1 MTGIY
6 SATYSNIPV
15 YEYQFGPDLKEH
27 VMRRR
32 EDNWINATHILKAAG
47 FDKPAR
53 TRILER
59 EVQKDV
65 HEKIQGGYGKYQG
78 TWIPLEHG
86 EALAHRN
93 NVYERLRPIFEFQ
106 PGNESP
112 PPAPRHA
119 SKPKA
124 PKVRPAVPK
133 WNSAVVPEEYDNADS
148 QMAEDDTPDNLTV
161 ASASYMAEDD
171 HYDMSHF
178 STGHRKR
185 KREEMLQDMTEQQH
199 AVYGDELLDY
209 FLLSKNEQRALRP
222 EPPTNFQPDW
232 PIDTE
237 RHTALHWAS
246 AMGDVEIIRQLKR
259 FNANLAAQNI
269 RGETPFMR
277 SVNFTNCYEK
287 QTFPIVMKELFSTV
301 EVRDASGCTVI
312 HHAAVMKSGR
322 VTSHSCS
329 RYYLDNILTKLEESR
344 PQAELQ
350 QLLDVQ
356 DNDGNTALHLAAMKD
371 ARKCIRA
378 LLGRGASTDIP
389 NNQGV
394 RAEDLIRELNASKS
408 KARANP
414 QRSSSPFAPDSQRH
428 NAFRDALNESDSKLQ
443 ASFRSEAANTVQ
455 SRITPLVLQKFHD
468 LAQSYDNELNEKD
481 EAEKEARRILTNTQA
496 ELTNLR
502 ASIADLEARIEADEA
517 AVKAEA
523 DAAGLA
529 KQVLALITHQ
539 NRIMVQQAVSHELSS
554 QVNGDSRTNPTD
566 ESKPSSNPNPSSNNK
581 DQEETD
587 DENPSPNPDHRPDH
601 PQQQPQSHQ
610 QQKEDDQEERIRLAT
625 ELLALLRDQRRAEL
639 DYVEARGML
648 GTGEKIDKYRHL
660 LRSCLPPEDQEMLD
674 ENLEDLIKMM
684 EDEGEVDGDAGAG
697 AGAGVGDMGEAKM
710 GGASD
715 IGGLGLKGM
724 GLPVEVATL

>member
-1 MTGIY
+1 MAADHPMTGIY
-6 SATYSNIPV
+6 SATYSGIPV

-32 EDNWINATHILKAAG
+32 EDDWINATHILKAAG

-78 TWIPLEHG
+78 TWIPLEQG
-86 EALAHRN
+86 EALAQRN
-93 NVYERLRPIFEFQ
+93 NVYDRLRPIFEFQ

-124 PKVRPAVPK
+124 PKARPAVPK
-133 WNSAVVPEEYDNADS
+133 WGSKSQNRKLSISQAPVLSHGHHQGAAVHEEYDNAS
-148 QMAEDDTPDNLTV
+148 QMNEDDTPDNLTV

-171 HYDMSHF
+171 RYDMSHY

-209 FLLSKNEQRALRP
+209 FLLSRNEQRAIRP
-222 EPPTNFQPDW
+222 DPPTNFQPDW

-246 AMGDVEIIRQLKR
+246 AMGDVEVIKQMKR
-259 FNANLAAQNI
+259 FGANLASQNI

-287 QTFPIVMKELFSTV
+287 QTFPLVMKELFSTV
-301 EVRDASGCTVI
+301 DVRDASGCTVI
-312 HHAAVMKSGR
+312 HHAAVMKGGR

-329 RYYLDNILTKLEESR
+329 RYYLDNILNKLQESR
-344 PQAELQ
+344 PADEFQ
-350 QLLDVQ
+350 QLLDAQ
-356 DNDGNTALHLAAMKD
+356 DNDGNTAVHLAAMRD

-394 RAEDLIRELNASKS
+394 RAEDLIKELNASKS
-408 KARANP
+408 KHSRGPP
-414 QRSSSPFAPDSQRH
+414 QRSSSPFAPESQRH
-428 NAFRDALNESDSKLQ
+428 SAFRDAMAEPDSKLQ

-455 SRITPLVLQKFHD
+455 SRITPLVLQKFQD
-468 LAQSYDNELNEKD
+468 LAQSYENELDEKE
-481 EAEKEARRILTNTQA
+481 EAEKEARRILLNTQA
-496 ELTNLR
+496 ELANLR
-502 ASIADLEARIEADEA
+502 TSVSDFESRAEADEA
-517 AVKAEA
+517 AAKTAAEA
-523 DAAGLA
+523 ADLA
-529 KQVLALITHQ
+529 RKVLAYVTHQ
-539 NRIMVQQAVSHELSS
+539 NRILVEDAVSRELAT
-554 QVNGDSRTNPTD
+554 VNGDASKD
-566 ESKPSSNPNPSSNNK
+566 SSKPNGEASEQDQTASNPP
-581 DQEETD
+581 QGQ
-587 DENPSPNPDHRPDH
+587 DENQHQTPQESP
-601 PQQQPQSHQ
+601 
-610 QQKEDDQEERIRLAT
+610 EERLRLAT
-625 ELLALLRDQRRAEL
+625 ELRSLLHDQRRAEA
-639 DYVEARGML
+639 DYVDALGLM
-648 GTGEKIDKYRHL
+648 GTGEKIDKYMRL
-660 LRSCLPPEDQEMLD
+660 LKSCLPPEDHEMLD
-674 ENLEDLIKMM
+674 ENLEDMIKMM
-684 EDEGEVDGDAGAG
+684 EDEADVVTGADGPA
-697 AGAGVGDMGEAKM
+697 
-710 GGASD
+710 GGAHVA
-715 IGGLGLKGM
+715 
-724 GLPVEVATL
+724 LPVPVPVGMEIPAAAAAPL

>member
-1 MTGIY
+1 MAADHPKAGIY
-6 SATYSNIPV
+6 SATYSGIPV

-59 EVQKDV
+59 DVQKDI

-86 EALAHRN
+86 EALAQRN

-119 SKPKA
+119 SKPKV
-124 PKVRPAVPK
+124 PKARPAVPK
-133 WNSAVVPEEYDNADS
+133 WGSAAFQEDYDNAS
-148 QMAEDDTPDNLTV
+148 QLNEDDTPDNLTV

-171 HYDMSHF
+171 RYDMSQY

-199 AVYGDELLDY
+199 AMYGDELLDY
-209 FLLSKNEQRALRP
+209 FLLSRNEQPAIRP
-222 EPPTNFQPDW
+222 DPPTNFQPDW

-237 RHTALHWAS
+237 QHTALHWAS
-246 AMGDVEIIRQLKR
+246 AMGDVEVIKQLKR
-259 FNANLAAQNI
+259 FSANLASRNI

-287 QTFPIVMKELFSTV
+287 QTFPMVMKELFSTV
-301 EVRDASGCTVI
+301 DARDASGCTVI

-329 RYYLDNILTKLEESR
+329 RYYLENILNKLQETRS
-344 PQAELQ
+344 ADELQ
-350 QLLDVQ
+350 RLLDAQ
-356 DNDGNTALHLAAMKD
+356 DNDGNTALHLAAMRD

-408 KARANP
+408 KAARGAP

-428 NAFRDALNESDSKLQ
+428 NAFRDAVADSGSKRQ

-455 SRITPLVLQKFHD
+455 SRITPLVLQKFQD
-468 LAQSYDNELNEKD
+468 LAQSYENEIDEKE
-481 EAEKEARRILTNTQA
+481 EAEKEARRILINTQA

-502 ASIADLEARIEADEA
+502 ASVADLESRLEADEA
-517 AVKAEA
+517 AAKTEAEA
-523 DAAGLA
+523 AEAA
-529 KQVLALITHQ
+529 KQVLAYLTHQ
-539 NRIMVQQAVSHELSS
+539 NRLALQEAVNKELAT
-554 QVNGDSRTNPTD
+554 VNGDS
-566 ESKPSSNPNPSSNNK
+566 SKPADLPNGQPADTSGGAQPDGATADNSTKK
-581 DQEETD
+581 DPADDDPQE
-587 DENPSPNPDHRPDH
+587 RL
-601 PQQQPQSHQ
+601 
-610 QQKEDDQEERIRLAT
+610 RLAT
-625 ELLALLRDQRRAEL
+625 ELRALLQEQRRAEAE
-639 DYVEARGML
+639 YVEARGL
-648 GTGEKIDKYRHL
+648 TGTGEKIDKYLHL
-660 LRSCLPPEDQEMLD
+660 LKSCLPPEDHEMLD
-674 ENLEDLIKMM
+674 ENLEDMIKLM
-684 EDEGEVDGDAGAG
+684 EDEADVTS
-697 AGAGVGDMGEAKM
+697 
-710 GGASD
+710 GGAAPAPSEAAE
-715 IGGLGLKGM
+715 GVSSLPLPGQAQQVSVGLG
-724 GLPVEVATL
+724 VEVSSLS